1 MYIPLFLILIQAVA
15 AVVYPE
21 ELTGLTACL
30 LLLASALF
38 LFFKGEWYLKLSA
51 SIILFP
57 IITSISYVTQDV
69 GSLVWGIHLRP
80 EYEPVCG
87 NILTYL
93 YHVPA
98 DPGLLLHIPLSEKL
112 AFRYGP
118 SPDEEDVDGHRSGLH
133 DLLHGNHIRDLQL
146 CYGKLISRIPVSQ
159 IGRGEVCRLHNTDFG
174 LAAHRYQQRLTDA
187 GILEFLYGLF
197 SR

>member
-1 MYIPLFLILIQAVA
+1 MLTYIEMAANLSIYLICSRLILLGIQGFLSLRWRHPAVYIPLFLILIQAVA

-69 GSLVWGIHLRP
+69 GSLVWEYIFNRNMNIHQSKP
-80 EYEPVCG
+80 
-87 NILTYL
+87 
-93 YHVPA
+93 
-98 DPGLLLHIPLSEKL
+98 
-112 AFRYGP
+112 
-118 SPDEEDVDGHRSGLH
+118 
-133 DLLHGNHIRDLQL
+133 
-146 CYGKLISRIPVSQ
+146 
-159 IGRGEVCRLHNTDFG
+159 
-174 LAAHRYQQRLTDA
+174 
-187 GILEFLYGLF
+187 
-197 SR
+197 

>member
-1 MYIPLFLILIQAVA
+1 MLTYIEMAANLSIYLVCSRLILLGIQGFLSLRWRHPAVYIPLFLILIQAVA

-69 GSLVWGIHLRP
+69 GSLV
-80 EYEPVCG
+80 
-87 NILTYL
+87 
-93 YHVPA
+93 
-98 DPGLLLHIPLSEKL
+98 
-112 AFRYGP
+112 
-118 SPDEEDVDGHRSGLH
+118 
-133 DLLHGNHIRDLQL
+133 
-146 CYGKLISRIPVSQ
+146 
-159 IGRGEVCRLHNTDFG
+159 
-174 LAAHRYQQRLTDA
+174 
-187 GILEFLYGLF
+187 
-197 SR
+197 